1 MSEQATKSRETEQT
15 WLWQRFAVWLMLAG
29 LGAVLGLLPLQG
41 LTAPAENRKAA
52 PKKAKNHASFIPG
65 SAETTAQRNA
75 RLKREC
81 KGGVNAGACTGHT
94 H

>member
-1 MSEQATKSRETEQT
+1 MSEQATKSRETKQT
-15 WLWQRFAVWLMLAG
+15 SIWGRFAAWSMLA
-29 LGAVLGLLPLQG
+29 ASIAFFGLLPLQG
-41 LTAPAENRKAA
+41 LAAPAENRKTA
-52 PKKAKNHASFIPG
+52 PKKAKNHASFVPG
-65 SAETTAQRNA
+65 SAETTAQRTG